1 MDISK
6 TRENKNFGKSRL
18 SQGLNLIFTLKH
30 QNNVKRDG
38 PGCKICQKVWSFQII
53 HKNNN
58 GHCCCRLFQ
67 KARAIYNAIFFIYTC
82 KLAQLHETFTFNF
95 FFIEKIIWI
104 KFVVAFC
111 LVLLVSEFSCYLI
124 LHRYIYQHNKEMEQN
139 SIITEN
145 TFKNRLYKIYKLRNI

>member
-1 MDISK
+1 MAQDVKFVKKFGHFRYYTKIIMDIVAVDCFK
-6 TRENKNFGKSRL
+6 RQE
-18 SQGLNLIFTLKH
+18 QFTT
-30 QNNVKRDG
+30 Q
-38 PGCKICQKVWSFQII
+38 
-53 HKNNN
+53 
-58 GHCCCRLFQ
+58 
-67 KARAIYNAIFFIYTC
+67 FFYTC
-82 KLAQLHETFTFNF
+82 KLAQLHETFNI